1 METNGAGASVADSTS
16 RGEPTERKLVT
27 VLFCDLVGSTALGD
41 RLDPEGLQAVL
52 GAYFDR
58 MRKLSESFGG
68 IVEKFIGDA
77 VVTVFGIPNVHE
89 DDAERAVRCAL
100 AMHDALAGLNDTL
113 RPRFGVELVTRIGIN
128 TGVAMASPEALA
140 TGDVMNTAARLEQA
154 AEPGEILVGRET
166 MMLTREIVSY
176 AKPRAVAVKGKAD
189 PQQGWP
195 AEALA
200 SRRMRPRSP
209 FIGRHWE
216 LESLSA
222 SVERAIKQNRPQI
235 VAILGEPGIGK
246 SRLIDEFAARTTGR
260 AAVFRGSCLPYGE
273 SSPWMPL
280 VEVVRSEAQI
290 SDLDAPDA
298 ALRKLRKRL
307 ESRHPDDE
315 VPVIE
320 AQLGPLLGALRRT
333 APSGPELVWALRR
346 YLEGLATDGPAVLVL
361 DNLQWG
367 AQTLIETVLE
377 LADTIDY
384 VPIALVCAGRPEL
397 RDRISGLLGEDRT
410 ALVTLDAL
418 SDEQSRVL
426 VTNLREQAGVTWAGD
441 VEDSIANRGQGNPL
455 FLEEIAA
462 MAAEEG
468 GPGGIPHSLQAL
480 ISARL
485 DLLASEA
492 KRVAQ
497 AAASIGDVF
506 WDGAVWAVS
515 GSADDA
521 GAVATALRMLRT
533 RGFVEEE
540 PSSSFLGTRQFRFHH
555 ALIREVAYGSVSKA
569 DRYHMHRA
577 AAEWLDDRAGDRPEF
592 FAHVAHHF
600 EVALELASIV
610 QPLQPPDETL
620 VESALAS
627 FVRAGHQAAALVA
640 HSEAARWY
648 TSALRALDASED
660 DPALRCNLLLSLG
673 DVRQRGEGAV
683 LAREAFVEAATIA
696 RNHGMP
702 NQLARAAL
710 GFGGGQTFD
719 IPPFTVDE
727 QLVGLL
733 EEALVALGEQD
744 SGLRARVL
752 GRLAVA
758 LYFSD
763 STERRT
769 ELGREAVDMATRVGD
784 TGSLAYALSARRFAL
799 WGPETLDERLEVAT
813 KILELAL
820 SIGDR
825 DLTLIGQRWRIVSL
839 LELGD
844 IEGVERQIEEY
855 AAIAE
860 ELKQPYQLWFAE
872 VFRAMIAGLRGR
884 LAEAEALGQRGLEIG
899 SSQQG
904 ENAVQ
909 FFAAQL
915 MTIRE
920 HQGRLGEMEPAI
932 RAYAEQFPDILAIR
946 AALAMIYATEGRTE
960 DARTQLD
967 IAAANDFEDLPRD
980 TTWLLAL
987 TMLTHAAA
995 ALGDADRAKLLY
1007 DLFVPYDSRAIVA
1020 GPAIVCHGSAAHYL
1034 GVLAATIGRREEA
1047 MRHFADAI
1055 EMHERMGARPYLAH
1069 SMREY
1074 ATLLRG
1080 SDSADDRARAA
1091 EMLGRAV
1098 AIYHELGMS
1107 VFAEKTRALQGS
1119 GAQG

>member
-1 METNGAGASVADSTS
+1 MVAEQVT
-16 RGEPTERKLVT
+16 RGEPAERKLVT

-41 RLDPEGLQAVL
+41 RLDPEALQAVL

-77 VVTVFGIPNVHE
+77 VVSVFGIPNVHE

-140 TGDVMNTAARLEQA
+140 TGDVMNTAARFEQA
-154 AEPGEILVGRET
+154 ADPGEILVGRET
-166 MMLTREIVSY
+166 MMLTREIVAY
-176 AKPRAVAVKGKAD
+176 GTPRAVAVKGKAD

-200 SRRMRPRSP
+200 SKRMRPRST
-209 FIGRHWE
+209 FVGRHWE
-216 LESLSA
+216 LESLTA
-222 SVERAIKQNRPQI
+222 SVERAIREVRPQI
-235 VAILGEPGIGK
+235 VAVLGEPGIGK
-246 SRLIDEFAARTTGR
+246 TRLIDEFAARTTGR

-346 YLEGLATDGPAVLVL
+346 YLEGLATDGPTVLVL

-377 LADTIDY
+377 LADTIDN

-397 RDRISGLLGEDRT
+397 RDRISGLLGQERA
-410 ALVTLDAL
+410 ALVILDVL
-418 SDEQSRVL
+418 TEEQSRAL
-426 VTNLREQAGVTWAGD
+426 VENLREQADATWAGD
-441 VEDSIANRGQGNPL
+441 LAESIAARGQGNPL

-462 MAAEEG
+462 MTAEEG
-468 GPGGIPHSLQAL
+468 APGGIPHSLQAL

-485 DLLASEA
+485 DLLATEA

-497 AAASIGDVF
+497 SAACIGDVF

-515 GSADDA
+515 GSAEDA
-521 GAVATALRMLRT
+521 GAIATALRMLRT

-540 PSSSFLGTRQFRFHH
+540 PSSSFLGSRQFRFHH

-577 AAEWLDDRAGDRPEF
+577 AAEWLDDRAGERTEF
-592 FAHVAHHF
+592 FAQVAHHF
-600 EVALELASIV
+600 ELALELAAV
-610 QPLQPPDETL
+610 VRPLHPPDDAL
-620 VESALAS
+620 VEAALAS
-627 FVRAGHQAAALVA
+627 FVRAGHQASALVA
-640 HSEAARWY
+640 HAEAARWY
-648 TSALRALDASED
+648 ASALRALDASED

-673 DVRQRGEGAV
+673 DVRQRGGESILARQTFADAAG
-683 LAREAFVEAATIA
+683 LAREHE
-696 RNHGMP
+696 MSS
-702 NQLARAAL
+702 QLARAAL

-733 EEALVALGEQD
+733 EEALGMLGEED

-763 STERRT
+763 ETERRAQ
-769 ELGREAVDMATRVGD
+769 LGRDAVAMATRVGD

-813 KILELAL
+813 KILELAQ
-820 SIGDR
+820 SVGDR

-844 IEGVERQIEEY
+844 IAAVKHQVDEY
-855 AAIAE
+855 SIVAE

-872 VFRAMIAGLRGR
+872 VFRSMLASLEGR
-884 LAEAEALGQRGLEIG
+884 LVEAETLGQRALEMG

-909 FFAAQL
+909 FFAALL

-920 HQGRLGEMEPAI
+920 HQGRLSEMEPAI
-932 RAYAEQFPDILAIR
+932 RAYAEQFPGILAIR
-946 AALAMIYATEGRTE
+946 AALAMIYALEGRLEETRE
-960 DARTQLD
+960 QFEM
-967 IAAANDFEDLPRD
+967 AAANDFADLPRD
-980 TTWLLAL
+980 TTWLLSL

-995 ALGDADRAKLLY
+995 ALGDRARAKLLY
-1007 DLFVPYDSRAIVA
+1007 DLFAPYDTRTIVA

-1034 GVLAATIGRREEA
+1034 GVLAATIGRHQDA
-1047 MRHFADAI
+1047 LRHFADAI
-1055 EMHERMGARPYLAH
+1055 ELHERMGARPYLAH
-1069 SMREY
+1069 SLREN
-1074 ATLLRG
+1074 AALLME
-1080 SDSADDRARAA
+1080 SDAHDDHERARQMLDRA
-1091 EMLGRAV
+1091 L
-1098 AIYHELGMS
+1098 AIYSELGMTTW
-1107 VFAEKTRALQGS
+1107 ADKTRTLIPAGQQEPGER
-1119 GAQG
+1119 

>member
-1 METNGAGASVADSTS
+1 
-16 RGEPTERKLVT
+16 VT
-27 VLFCDLVGSTALGD
+27 VLFCDLVGSTGLGD
-41 RLDPEGLQAVL
+41 RLDPEAFQAVL

-77 VVTVFGIPNVHE
+77 VVTVFGIPSVHE

-128 TGVAMASPEALA
+128 TGVALASPEALA
-140 TGDVMNTAARLEQA
+140 TGDVMNMASRFEQA

-166 MMLTREIVSY
+166 MMLTREVVTYES
-176 AKPRAVAVKGKAD
+176 PRPVPVKGKTE
-189 PQQGWP
+189 PMQGWP
-195 AEALA
+195 AGSLS

-209 FIGRHWE
+209 FVGRGPE
-216 LESLSA
+216 LETLTA
-222 SVERAIKQNRPQI
+222 VVERAIREQRPQV
-235 VAILGEPGIGK
+235 VAVLGEPGIGK
-246 SRLIDEFAARTTGR
+246 SRLVDEFAARTTGR

-280 VEVVRSEAQI
+280 VEIVRGEAQI
-290 SDLDAPDA
+290 SDLDAADA

-307 ESRHPDDE
+307 ESRHSADE

-346 YLEGLATDGPAVLVL
+346 YLEGLASEGPCVLVL

-377 LADTIDY
+377 LADTIDR
-384 VPIALVCAGRPEL
+384 VPIVLVCAGRSEM
-397 RDRISGLLGEDRT
+397 RDRIAGLLGQERT
-410 ALVTLDAL
+410 ALISLDAL
-418 SDEQSRVL
+418 TAEQSRAL
-426 VTNLREQAGVTWAGD
+426 VANLRDQTDLAWAGD
-441 VEDSIANRGQGNPL
+441 VQDSIASRGQGNPL

-468 GPGGIPHSLQAL
+468 GPSGIPHSLQAL

-497 AAASIGDVF
+497 SAASIGDVF

-515 GSADDA
+515 GQQGEA

-555 ALIREVAYGSVSKA
+555 ALIREVAYSSISKA

-592 FAHVAHHF
+592 FAQVANHF
-600 EVALELASIV
+600 ERALELGGVAS
-610 QPLQPPDETL
+610 PLQAADPVL
-620 VESALAS
+620 VEAALAS
-627 FVRAGHQAAALVA
+627 FVRAGHQASALVA

-648 TSALRALDASED
+648 ASALRALDSSDD

-673 DVRQRGEGAV
+673 DVRQRGGDTA
-683 LAREAFVEAATIA
+683 LARESFADAAALA
-696 RNHGMP
+696 REHRMAD
-702 NQLARAAL
+702 QLARAAL

-719 IPPFTVDE
+719 IPPFTVDDE
-727 QLVGLL
+727 LVGLL
-733 EEALVALGEQD
+733 EEALDVLGPED
-744 SGLRARVL
+744 GGLHARVL

-758 LYFSD
+758 LYFSED
-763 STERRT
+763 TDRRAD
-769 ELGREAVDMATRVGD
+769 LGREAVDMATRVND
-784 TGSLAYALSARRFAL
+784 TGALAYALSARRFAL

-813 KILELAL
+813 KILELAQ
-820 SIGDR
+820 SVGDR
-825 DLTLIGQRWRIVSL
+825 DLTLLGHRWRIVSL

-844 IEGVERQIEEY
+844 IASVARQIEEY
-855 AAIAE
+855 AQIAE

-872 VFRAMIAGLRGR
+872 VFRGMLASLEGR
-884 LAEAEALGQRGLEIG
+884 LADAESLMQRALEVGGGR
-899 SSQQG
+899 QG
-904 ENAVQ
+904 EIAVQ

-915 MTIRE
+915 LTVRD

-932 RAYAEQFPDILAIR
+932 RAYAEQFPDALAIR
-946 AALAMIYATEGRTE
+946 AALAMIYALQGRPDE
-960 DARTQLD
+960 ARENFEM
-967 IAAANDFEDLPRD
+967 AAANDFADIPRD
-980 TTWLLAL
+980 TTWLLTL
-987 TMLTHAAA
+987 MMLAQAAS
-995 ALGDADRAKLLY
+995 ALGDAARAKLLY
-1007 DLFVPYDSRAIVA
+1007 DLFVPYNSRTIVA
-1020 GPAIVCHGSAAHYL
+1020 GPAIVCLGSAARYL
-1034 GVLAATIGRREEA
+1034 GLLAATTGRRGDAE
-1047 MRHFADAI
+1047 RHFSDAI
-1055 EMHERMGARPYLAH
+1055 EMNDRMGARPYLGH
-1069 SMREY
+1069 SLREY
-1074 ATLLRG
+1074 AELLASSEDLTDRERADG
-1080 SDSADDRARAA
+1080 LFERAESLYIELDMSAFADR
-1091 EMLGRAV
+1091 
-1098 AIYHELGMS
+1098 
-1107 VFAEKTRALQGS
+1107 TRAQR
-1119 GAQG
+1119 GAGGQSPGAAG

>member
-1 METNGAGASVADSTS
+1 VADRPAT
-16 RGEPTERKLVT
+16 RGEPAERKLVT

-41 RLDPEGLQAVL
+41 RLDPEAFQAVL

-89 DDAERAVRCAL
+89 DDAERALRCAL

-128 TGVAMASPEALA
+128 TGVALASPEALA

-166 MMLTREIVSY
+166 MMLTREVVSF
-176 AKPRAVAVKGKAD
+176 APPRPVPVKGKTE
-189 PQQGWP
+189 PMQGWP
-195 AEALA
+195 AENIATK
-200 SRRMRPRSP
+200 RMRPRSP
-209 FIGRHWE
+209 FVGRGPE
-216 LESLSA
+216 LETLTA
-222 SVERAIKQNRPQI
+222 VVERAIRDQRPQI
-235 VAILGEPGIGK
+235 VAVLGEPGIGK
-246 SRLIDEFAARTTGR
+246 SRLVDEFAARTTGR

-280 VEVVRSEAQI
+280 VEVVRAEAQM
-290 SDLDAPDA
+290 SDLDTADA

-307 ESRHPDDE
+307 ESRHSEDE

-346 YLEGLATDGPAVLVL
+346 YLEGLATEGPAVLVL

-377 LADTIDY
+377 LADTIDR
-384 VPIALVCAGRPEL
+384 VPIVLVCAGRSEL
-397 RDRISGLLGEDRT
+397 RERIAGLLGQDRT
-410 ALVTLDAL
+410 ALVTLEAL
-418 SDEQSRVL
+418 TAEQSRML
-426 VTNLREQAGVTWAGD
+426 VANLREQAETSWAGD
-441 VEDSIANRGQGNPL
+441 VEDSIASRGQGNPL

-468 GPGGIPHSLQAL
+468 APGGIPQSLQAL

-497 AAASIGDVF
+497 SAAAIGDVF
-506 WDGAVWAVS
+506 WDVAVWAVS
-515 GSADDA
+515 GHEGDA

-540 PSSSFLGTRQFRFHH
+540 ATSSFLGTRQFRFHH
-555 ALIREVAYGSVSKA
+555 ALIREVSYGSVSKS

-592 FAHVAHHF
+592 FAQIANHF
-600 EVALELASIV
+600 ERALELESV
-610 QPLQPPDETL
+610 VYPLQSPDDTL
-620 VESALAS
+620 VEAALAS
-627 FVRAGHQAAALVA
+627 FVRAGHQASALVA

-648 TSALRALDASED
+648 ASALRALDATDD

-673 DVRQRGEGAV
+673 DVRQRGGETA
-683 LAREAFVEAATIA
+683 LAREAFSAAAALA
-696 RNHGMP
+696 RRHRMAD
-702 NQLARAAL
+702 QLARAAL

-719 IPPFTVDE
+719 IPPFTVDDE
-727 QLVGLL
+727 LVGLL
-733 EEALVALGEQD
+733 EEALDVLGPED

-758 LYFSD
+758 LYFSED
-763 STERRT
+763 TVRRA
-769 ELGREAVDMATRVGD
+769 ESGREAVEMATRVED
-784 TGSLAYALSARRFAL
+784 TGALAYALSARRFAL

-813 KILELAL
+813 RILELAQ
-820 SIGDR
+820 SVGDR
-825 DLTLIGQRWRIVSL
+825 DLTLLGHRWRIVSL

-844 IEGVERQIEEY
+844 IASVARQIEEY

-872 VFRAMIAGLRGR
+872 VFRGMLASLEGR
-884 LAEAEALGQRGLEIG
+884 LEEAETLMQRGLEVG
-899 SSQQG
+899 STQQG

-920 HQGRLGEMEPAI
+920 HQGRMGEMEPAI
-932 RAYAEQFPDILAIR
+932 RAYAEQFPDAPAIR
-946 AALAMIYATEGRTE
+946 AALAMIYGFQGRE
-960 DARTQLD
+960 DDARENLELV
-967 IAAANDFEDLPRD
+967 AANDFTDLPRD
-980 TTWLLAL
+980 TTWLLTL
-987 TMLTHAAA
+987 TMLTQAVSM
-995 ALGDADRAKLLY
+995 LGDAARAKLLY
-1007 DLFVPYDSRAIVA
+1007 DLFAPYDSRAIVA
-1020 GPAIVCHGSAAHYL
+1020 GPAIVCHGSAARYL
-1034 GVLAATIGRREEA
+1034 GLLAGTIGMKPEA
-1047 MRHFADAI
+1047 ARHFAEAV
-1055 EMHERMGARPYLAH
+1055 EMNERMGARPYLAH
-1069 SMREY
+1069 SLREY
-1074 ATLLRG
+1074 GELLLS
-1080 SDSADDRARAA
+1080 SDAPDDRERAGALLDRA
-1091 EMLGRAV
+1091 EALYAD
-1098 AIYHELGMS
+1098 LGMTTF
-1107 VFAEKTRALQGS
+1107 VERTRSLRTGEQPEGAS
-1119 GAQG
+1119 G